1 MSRYLINILLFRGDR
16 CHIHCLLARLNNK
29 TIQPSKRIQRSRKC
43 WHVKLIVTLSYHWTL
58 TEFLFLLLIRAILL
72 NDELIVPVILN
83 ALVDV
88 NVAHWE
94 ILLIWTIQVV
104 YFRTNWNL
112 MGVVFLF
119 YVYEFL
125 YDFLVFLNVIM
136 NADYIFVGSS
146 H

>member
-58 TEFLFLLLIRAILL
+58 TEFLFLLLIWAILL